1 MLAFPDF
8 SKHFVIFTDASD
20 YGLGAILSQ
29 IDVNGK
35 DRPITYASRHL
46 NKTEQK
52 YSPIEKE
59 AAALIF
65 GIKRF

>member
-1 MLAFPDF
+1 VLAFPVF
-8 SKHFVIFTDASD
+8 SKQFVVFTDASD
-20 YGLGAILSQ
+20 CGLGAILSQ

-35 DRPITYASRHL
+35 DRPIAYASKHL

-52 YSPIEKE
+52 YSTIEKE

-65 GIKRF
+65 AW